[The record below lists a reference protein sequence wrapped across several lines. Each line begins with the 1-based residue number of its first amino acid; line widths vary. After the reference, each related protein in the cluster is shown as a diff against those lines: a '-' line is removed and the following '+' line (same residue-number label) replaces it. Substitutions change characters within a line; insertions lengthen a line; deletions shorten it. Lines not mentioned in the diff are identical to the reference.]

1 MSDKRI
7 RKRYNKTL
15 GTSVKRPLSPQQSKT
30 LEGETIHISVV
41 PSLSLIML
49 SSKVTLSIGYVGL
62 SVKHKCHVIDRRG
75 ILDFK

>member
-41 PSLSLIML
+41 PSLSD
-49 SSKVTLSIGYVGL
+49 YVE
-62 SVKHKCHVIDRRG
+62 
-75 ILDFK
+75 